1 MVGPKNQRQE
11 RAFANAGR
19 TKLDQGQTKLSYPMT
34 RNAPF
39 NPPDDYA
46 GLREH
51 EPFARV
57 RLWDGTHPYLLTKY
71 ADIRAVLSNPRFSC
85 EPNREGFPHVFEGRM
100 VADKAD
106 RSFLRLDNPE
116 HDRLRRMVTREF
128 TVKKVEQLKPLIQET
143 VDRLI
148 TAYTGLPQGADLVE
162 HFSGP
167 LPTEIITFL
176 LGIPYQDHEFFHE
189 ATRIQFGTKSTPA
202 QVRKSL
208 DDLFAYLDALISR
221 KEADPQDDIVSR
233 LVAEQLKPGH
243 IDRLTL
249 INIVRLLLSAGH
261 QTTQN
266 MTALGV
272 LTMLQHPD
280 QLALIKSKPELV
292 PAAVEEL
299 LRFSS
304 ILHVGARR
312 VALEDIDVNGKLV
325 RAGEGVICSIPAANR
340 DPELFPDPDKF
351 DVERDAA
358 GHVAFGFGIHQCLGQ
373 VLARVELQIVY
384 ATLFTRLPNLR
395 LAVPFEKL
403 RFRHDMFVYG
413 VHELPLAW

>member
-1 MVGPKNQRQE
+1 MSE
-11 RAFANAGR
+11 
-19 TKLDQGQTKLSYPMT
+19 TLTELSYPMS
-34 RNAPF
+34 RGKPF
-39 NPPDDYA
+39 NPPEDYA
-46 GLREH
+46 DLREQ
-51 EPFARV
+51 PSFPRV

-71 ADIRAVLSNPRFSC
+71 DDIRAVLSNPKFSC
-85 EPNREGFPHVFEGRM
+85 EPNRDGFPHVFEGRM

-106 RSFLRLDNPE
+106 RSFLRLDNPD
-116 HDRLRRMVTREF
+116 HDRLRRMVTKEF
-128 TVKKVEQLKPLIQET
+128 TVRRVAQLTPRIQET

-148 TAYTGLPQGADLVE
+148 TQYSQLPQGSDFVD
-162 HFSGP
+162 HFSAP

-176 LGIPYQDHEFFHE
+176 LGIPYEDHDFFHE
-189 ATRIQFGTKSTPA
+189 ATRIQFGSKSTPA
-202 QVRKSL
+202 EVRNSL
-208 DDLFAYLDALISR
+208 DDLFNYLDALITR
-221 KEADPQDDIVSR
+221 KERDPQDDIVSR
-233 LVAEQLKPGH
+233 LVTEQLTPGH
-243 IDRLTL
+243 VDRLTL

-272 LTMLQHPD
+272 LTLLQHPD
-280 QLALIKSKPELV
+280 QLALVKSDPEV
-292 PAAVEEL
+292 IPGAVEEL

-304 ILHVGARR
+304 VLHMGARR
-312 VALEDIDVNGKLV
+312 VALEDIDVNGKQV

-340 DPELFPDPDKF
+340 DPELFPDPDKL
-351 DVERDAA
+351 DVQRDAA

-373 VLARVELQIVY
+373 VLARAELQVVY
-384 ATLFTRLPNLR
+384 GSLFKRLPNLR

>member
-1 MVGPKNQRQE
+1 MLH
-11 RAFANAGR
+11 AGAE
-19 TKLDQGQTKLSYPMT
+19 LSYPMSRT
-34 RNAPF
+34 EPF
-39 NPPDDYA
+39 DPPPDYA
-46 GLREH
+46 KLREGQ
-51 EPFARV
+51 PFARV
-57 RLWDGTHPYLLTKY
+57 RLWDGTYPYLLTKY
-71 ADIRAVLSNPRFSC
+71 ADIRAVLSNPKFSC

-128 TVKKVEQLKPLIQET
+128 TVRRIEQLKPRIQET

-148 TAYTGLPQGADLVE
+148 TRYAQLPRGADFVE
-162 HFSGP
+162 HFSAP
-167 LPTEIITFL
+167 LPKEIITFL
-176 LGIPYQDHEFFHE
+176 LGIPYEDHHFFHD
-189 ATRIQFGTKSTPA
+189 ATRIQFGSKSTPA
-202 QVRKSL
+202 QVRRSL
-208 DDLFAYLDALISR
+208 DDLFAYLDALITR
-221 KEADPQDDIVSR
+221 KDRDPQDDIASR
-233 LVAEQLKPGH
+233 LVVEQLRPGH

-272 LTMLQHPD
+272 LTLLQHPN
-280 QLALIKSKPELV
+280 QLALIKRD
-292 PAAVEEL
+292 PAMIPGAVEEL

-304 ILHVGARR
+304 VLHVGARR
-312 VALEDIDVNGKLV
+312 VALEDINENGTLV
-325 RAGEGVICSIPAANR
+325 KAGEGVICSIPAANR
-340 DPELFPDPDKF
+340 DPELFPNPDNL
-351 DVERDAA
+351 DVARDSA

-373 VLARVELQIVY
+373 VLARAELQVVY
-384 ATLFTRLPNLR
+384 ELLFKRLPNLR
-395 LAVPFEKL
+395 LAVPFEQL

>member
-1 MVGPKNQRQE
+1 MSQTVAELAYPMS
-11 RAFANAGR
+11 R
-19 TKLDQGQTKLSYPMT
+19 TK
-34 RNAPF
+34 PF
-39 NPPDDYA
+39 NPPDGYA
-46 GLREH
+46 DLREH
-51 EPFARV
+51 EPFARA
-57 RLWDGTHPYLLTKY
+57 RLWDGTHPYLLTKFD
-71 ADIRAVLSNPRFSC
+71 DIRAVLSNPQFSC

-116 HDRLRRMVTREF
+116 HDRLRRMVTKEF
-128 TVKKVEQLKPLIQET
+128 TVRRIEQLTPRIEES

-148 TAYTGLPQGADLVE
+148 TQYSQLPQGADFVE
-162 HFSGP
+162 HFSAP

-176 LGIPYQDHEFFHE
+176 LGIPYEDHQFFHE

-202 QVRKSL
+202 EVRKSL
-208 DDLFAYLDALISR
+208 DDLFNYLDALIAR
-221 KEADPQDDIVSR
+221 KDREPQDDIVSR
-233 LVAEQLKPGH
+233 LVVEQLKPGH
-243 IDRLTL
+243 VDRLTL
-249 INIVRLLLSAGH
+249 INIIRLLLSAGH

-272 LTMLQHPD
+272 LTLLQHPD
-280 QLALIKSKPELV
+280 QLALIKSNPEMI
-292 PAAVEEL
+292 PGAVEEL

-304 ILHVGARR
+304 VLHVGARR
-312 VALEDIDVNGKLV
+312 VAMEDIDVNGKLV
-325 RAGEGVICSIPAANR
+325 KAGEGVICSIPAANR
-340 DPELFPDPDKF
+340 DPDLFPDPDKF

-358 GHVAFGFGIHQCLGQ
+358 RHVAFGFGIHQCLGQ
-373 VLARVELQIVY
+373 VLARAELRIVY
-384 ATLFTRLPNLR
+384 GSLFNRLPNLR